1 MDSNLKKLVD
11 DLQAWF
17 TPWRSVLVAYSGGV
31 DSSLVMAAAHAAPGT
46 RALACIGVSP
56 SYPRRE
62 MREAVAL
69 AEALKVPYRLVDTEE
84 HLDQRYTVNDA
95 RRCFFCKDE
104 LYGRLRTMAA
114 DEAWDLIADGTNV
127 TDLGDDRPGMGAAKR
142 HQVRAPLVELGITK
156 TRVRDLARYLG
167 LPVWDKP
174 AMACL
179 SSRVTRG
186 TPITP
191 ALLARI
197 EAAEDVLFQAGLRQF
212 RVRHHG
218 EIARIELLVTDM
230 AAAMALRRRLV
241 EGIQAVGYRHVC
253 LDLAGY
259 QGGEEEAFEVE
270 DLVQVTVGGGA

>member
-69 AEALKVPYRLVDTEE
+69 AEALEVPYRLVDTEE

-104 LYGRLRTMAA
+104 LYGRLRVMAA
-114 DEAWDLIADGTNV
+114 DEAWDLIANKLDIEPDAARMRVQRLVAKLAKRASSAKANR
-127 TDLGDDRPGMGAAKR
+127 DRPHLYESA
-142 HQVRAPLVELGITK
+142 
-156 TRVRDLARYLG
+156 
-167 LPVWDKP
+167 
-174 AMACL
+174 
-179 SSRVTRG
+179 
-186 TPITP
+186 
-191 ALLARI
+191 
-197 EAAEDVLFQAGLRQF
+197 
-212 RVRHHG
+212 
-218 EIARIELLVTDM
+218 
-230 AAAMALRRRLV
+230 
-241 EGIQAVGYRHVC
+241 
-253 LDLAGY
+253 
-259 QGGEEEAFEVE
+259 
-270 DLVQVTVGGGA
+270 